1 LTAVLALYIEISADL
16 PYLNATS
23 FGFFLNEKDVLLKD
37 LRNRTERSGDSR
49 GGAMVLLS
57 LRVKLMK
64 SSSPVSALFA
74 VA

>member
-1 LTAVLALYIEISADL
+1 
-16 PYLNATS
+16 LNATS
-23 FGFFLNEKDVLLKD
+23 FGFFLNEKDVLLRICETGLK
-37 LRNRTERSGDSR
+37 EVAIQS